1 MNGSVSFYHNAR
13 SQSSPISKD
22 GNKNNN
28 RDEWEDWTDDEPY
41 SGVGV
46 ADLLLALDNGETPA
60 PLSRPKHKGG
70 PSRKSSFLLPDS
82 TYSVQKPTRLKSR
95 ARQKAQNTKA
105 GIKVVTDMT
114 KFRTKQQQ
122 QNQKLSAE
130 AEMRKGQFADLAALQ
145 ALEGDQNQS
154 SVGSW
159 HWLKKMQSKNG
170 VPKSRMDQ
178 LRAESSPTQDLSPSD
193 RPILIGLSCPPDQVN
208 MNTVNTKNSSAPGG
222 SAMNHP
228 YNCPPQGQKSVWSPD
243 TPSSAGSQFQ
253 NNRSRVASSVYSQP
267 GNGVYD
273 MSNAPPV
280 PAVPVGY
287 SDKSRTNLID
297 IDDDDDNFT
306 PVTLFEEDGSPCL
319 SRKPTAKSIK
329 PNTRSPVTAG
339 NTRSGW
345 WDHLRT
351 PFLEQSSTNPF
362 ARSEPKPATPTR
374 QPEPETTRD
383 DWWLGQ
389 DEKSSSRKQAATAT
403 TMSPSS
409 SAANDGSTQS
419 VWSPQAAKLIS
430 PSSSAANDGSTQSA
444 TVASFQSPS
453 SSAANDGS
461 TQSMWS
467 PHIATVMS
475 PYSAATNNSSARNVW
490 SPQAS
495 TLISPSSN
503 AANDG
508 STQSAATLTP
518 ASSLGPAP
526 VAQATRAPAHTGQS
540 HAEKG
545 RILAEENDMPTEQPP
560 PYSPPEKKG
569 PVRYMAV
576 FPPGH
581 ALAVPRVP
589 DSPGPISPG
598 LANTMTSQGAINM
611 TEVPLTPPANRT
623 TAPRIPAH
631 PSTMP
636 LPDRLPGTY
645 TTGDQFLANVGNSPA
660 ARNER
665 QRRRHEKEEIVA
677 RKAGGFWRGR
687 GCIPAN
693 GCFGRTGR
701 EGRKRRRVWLGVC
714 GGAIAVIILVVVLVV
729 VLLRK
734 STGATAE
741 QSMWLN
747 LTSFPPIPTGVMTVI
762 APDNSQDITT
772 CVQPATLWSCALP
785 KEQQDANQ
793 PYAPEQPRFVIQI
806 QFDNSSQQY
815 WNIPDG
821 QVPVLK
827 PLGDSKTARGEPSDS
842 GKRLSSRTTAGIQ
855 SLLRRDEPNPNFTP
869 DPPLPK
875 FEEMWFL
882 GNWTDGIQSPRKAGE
897 ATPFYISILPSA
909 NETAGPNMLGRRQ
922 STEGSRKN
930 QTNLTPDLASLVPF
944 PDVNPDGTAKPA
956 TLFPHPRQQQ
966 LRLFDRGLD
975 TEHFGFYTYF
985 SKTIFVRSKEA
996 LDNATSQLG
1005 DVPVDRNGGASRSE
1019 ARYVAVWAY
1028 TRLHVQIWTRR
1039 SGTAR
1044 LLGRDGRNVQGLS
1057 EKEAVELRRP
1067 GTFPYPITIG
1077 EDTHG
1082 GDPNKKGTYT
1092 FELDD
1097 RGRPQRD
1104 NDKIFLHL
1112 NHMDTTTE
1120 LINPRGKNFNPSFG
1134 GIDGGTGGCKCAWSN
1149 FVGTSGNIF

>member
-1 MNGSVSFYHNAR
+1 
-13 SQSSPISKD
+13 
-22 GNKNNN
+22 
-28 RDEWEDWTDDEPY
+28 
-41 SGVGV
+41 
-46 ADLLLALDNGETPA
+46 
-60 PLSRPKHKGG
+60 
-70 PSRKSSFLLPDS
+70 
-82 TYSVQKPTRLKSR
+82 
-95 ARQKAQNTKA
+95 
-105 GIKVVTDMT
+105 
-114 KFRTKQQQ
+114 
-122 QNQKLSAE
+122 
-130 AEMRKGQFADLAALQ
+130 
-145 ALEGDQNQS
+145 
-154 SVGSW
+154 
-159 HWLKKMQSKNG
+159 
-170 VPKSRMDQ
+170 
-178 LRAESSPTQDLSPSD
+178 
-193 RPILIGLSCPPDQVN
+193 
-208 MNTVNTKNSSAPGG
+208 
-222 SAMNHP
+222 
-228 YNCPPQGQKSVWSPD
+228 
-243 TPSSAGSQFQ
+243 
-253 NNRSRVASSVYSQP
+253 
-267 GNGVYD
+267 
-273 MSNAPPV
+273 
-280 PAVPVGY
+280 
-287 SDKSRTNLID
+287 
-297 IDDDDDNFT
+297 
-306 PVTLFEEDGSPCL
+306 
-319 SRKPTAKSIK
+319 
-329 PNTRSPVTAG
+329 
-339 NTRSGW
+339 
-345 WDHLRT
+345 
-351 PFLEQSSTNPF
+351 
-362 ARSEPKPATPTR
+362 
-374 QPEPETTRD
+374 
-383 DWWLGQ
+383 
-389 DEKSSSRKQAATAT
+389 
-403 TMSPSS
+403 
-409 SAANDGSTQS
+409 
-419 VWSPQAAKLIS
+419 
-430 PSSSAANDGSTQSA
+430 
-444 TVASFQSPS
+444 
-453 SSAANDGS
+453 
-461 TQSMWS
+461 
-467 PHIATVMS
+467 
-475 PYSAATNNSSARNVW
+475 
-490 SPQAS
+490 
-495 TLISPSSN
+495 
-503 AANDG
+503 
-508 STQSAATLTP
+508 
-518 ASSLGPAP
+518 
-526 VAQATRAPAHTGQS
+526 
-540 HAEKG
+540 
-545 RILAEENDMPTEQPP
+545 MPTEQPP

-875 FEEMWFL
+875 FEEIWFL

-985 SKTIFVRSKEA
+985 NKTIFVRSKEA

-1039 SGTAR
+1039 SGRAR

>member
-1 MNGSVSFYHNAR
+1 MNGSMSFHHNAH

-22 GNKNNN
+22 GNKNNQ

-41 SGVGV
+41 SAIGV
-46 ADLLLALDNGETPA
+46 ADLLLALENDENPA
-60 PLSRPKHKGG
+60 PLSRPKHKGA

-145 ALEGDQNQS
+145 ALEGDQNQT

-159 HWLKKMQSKNG
+159 HWLKKMQSKTG
-170 VPKSRMDQ
+170 APKSRMDQ

-193 RPILIGLSCPPDQVN
+193 RPILIGLSCPPNQAN
-208 MNTVNTKNSSAPGG
+208 INATTAKNSSALGG
-222 SAMNHP
+222 TAMNHP

-253 NNRSRVASSVYSQP
+253 NNRSRVASSMYSQP
-267 GNGVYD
+267 GNGVYH

-280 PAVPVGY
+280 PAVPLGY
-287 SDKSRTNLID
+287 NDKSRGNLID
-297 IDDDDDNFT
+297 IDDDDNFT

-329 PNTRSPVTAG
+329 PNTKSPVTTA

-383 DWWLGQ
+383 EWWIGH
-389 DEKSSSRKQAATAT
+389 DEKSGSRKQAAPAT

-409 SAANDGSTQS
+409 S
-419 VWSPQAAKLIS
+419 V
-430 PSSSAANDGSTQSA
+430 ANDGSTQSA

-461 TQSMWS
+461 TQSVWS
-467 PHIATVMS
+467 PHIATVMTI
-475 PYSAATNNSSARNVW
+475 YSATTNNDSAQNVW

-495 TLISPSSN
+495 TLISPSSS

-508 STQSAATLTP
+508 STQSASTLTT
-518 ASSLGPAP
+518 ASPLGQTS
-526 VAQATRAPAHTGQS
+526 VAQATRATARTGQS
-540 HAEKG
+540 RAEKG
-545 RILAEENDMPTEQPP
+545 RILAEENNMPTEQPP
-560 PYSPPEKKG
+560 PYSPTENKG

-623 TAPRIPAH
+623 TAPRPTA
-631 PSTMP
+631 P

-645 TTGDQFLANVGNSPA
+645 TTGDHFLANVGNSPA

-665 QRRRHEKEEIVA
+665 QRRRHEKEEVVA

-701 EGRKRRRVWLGVC
+701 EGRKRRRVYLGVC
-714 GGAIAVIILVVVLVV
+714 GGAIGVIVLVVVLVV

-734 STGATAE
+734 STGAPAE
-741 QSMWLN
+741 QSIWLN
-747 LTSFPPIPTGVMTVI
+747 LTSFPPIPTGVMTVV

-785 KEQQDANQ
+785 KEQQEANK
-793 PYAPEQPRFVIQI
+793 PYAADQPGFVIQI

-821 QVPVLK
+821 QVPVIK
-827 PLGDSKTARGEPSDS
+827 PLGDNKTAREVSSAS
-842 GKRLSSRTTAGIQ
+842 GKRLSSRATTVGVQ

-882 GNWTDGIQSPRKAGE
+882 GNWTDGIRSPRKAGE

-909 NETAGPNMLGRRQ
+909 NTTAGPNMLGRRQ
-922 STEGSRKN
+922 STN

-944 PDVNPDGTAKPA
+944 PDVNADGTAKPA
-956 TLFPHPRQQQ
+956 QLFSHPHQQQ

-985 SKTIFVRSKEA
+985 NKTIFLRSKEV
-996 LDNATSQLG
+996 LDNTTSQLG
-1005 DVPVDRNGGASRSE
+1005 DVPVDLNGGASRSE
-1019 ARYVAVWAY
+1019 ARYIAVWAY

-1039 SGTAR
+1039 SGTAK
-1044 LLGRDGRNVQGLS
+1044 LLSHDALNVQGLS
-1057 EKEAVELRRP
+1057 EKETLELRRP

-1104 NDKIFLHL
+1104 NDKIFLQL
-1112 NHMDTTTE
+1112 NHMDTTTA

-1134 GIDGGTGGCKCAWSN
+1134 GIDGGTGGCKCAWTN
-1149 FVGTSGNIF
+1149 FVGTDGNIF